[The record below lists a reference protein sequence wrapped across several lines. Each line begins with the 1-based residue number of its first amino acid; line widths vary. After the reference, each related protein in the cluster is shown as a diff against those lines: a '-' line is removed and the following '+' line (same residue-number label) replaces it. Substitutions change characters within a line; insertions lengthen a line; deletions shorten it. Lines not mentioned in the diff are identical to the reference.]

1 LRPVALRDFRVPTH
15 RLAGMLW
22 GEVNATYRC
31 NRRGASYY
39 SCSGHGGYVVDSRAL
54 TARERRKIDK
64 YKLPLP
70 LNLLVQHRNGG
81 GDVVVGVDAAMFAN
95 RYRPRRMFHYSP
107 GLGPVEWQELPV
119 YVFEED
125 CDWAILEHL
134 TEVHDNDRRGRI
146 ISEHR
151 RKSVARD
158 TFRRWAR
165 PVGERQQ

>member
-1 LRPVALRDFRVPTH
+1 LRAVPLQDFRVPTH
-15 RLAGMLW
+15 RLAGMMW
-22 GEVNATYRC
+22 GTVNATYRC

-54 TARERRKIDK
+54 TAKERRKIDK

-81 GDVVVGVDAAMFAN
+81 DDVVVGVGAMMFAN
-95 RYRPRRMFHYSP
+95 CCRTQRGFRYSP
-107 GLGPVEWQELPV
+107 SLGPIEWQEMPV

-134 TEVHDNDRRGRI
+134 TDIRDDGHI
-146 ISEHR
+146 IKDE
-151 RKSVARD
+151 RKRKAAARQC
-158 TFRRWAR
+158 FKRWAK
-165 PVGERQQ
+165 PVEERQR